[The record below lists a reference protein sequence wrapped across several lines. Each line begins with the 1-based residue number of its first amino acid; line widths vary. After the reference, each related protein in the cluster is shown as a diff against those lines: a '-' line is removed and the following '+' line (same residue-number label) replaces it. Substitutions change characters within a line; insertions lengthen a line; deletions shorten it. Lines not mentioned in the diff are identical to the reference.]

1 MRRSTDAL
9 ILFLLALVV
18 ICFALRGG
26 AAPRERF
33 GVDRLIAEAGETAAA
48 PYAAPSDRA
57 VNVAEL
63 RTAETRPDGTTW
75 ARSLTGEEV
84 PEYPPEVM
92 DASCSGSVSGCPSVP
107 YRNPLYQY
115 SSSYGTGEVGADVG
129 PTGCNDLGLPAQWKM
144 FEDDHPFDDADGDY
158 YSDQWKGARLA
169 VQGPVYNYSQPD
181 ALGLTC

>member
-1 MRRSTDAL
+1 MCRCTDAL

-18 ICFALRGG
+18 FYFALTGVV
-26 AAPRERF
+26 PRERF
-33 GVDRLIAEAGETAAA
+33 SVARLIAEAGDTVAA
-48 PYAAPSDRA
+48 PFAEPTDRA
-57 VNVAEL
+57 VNIAEL
-63 RTAETRPDGTTW
+63 RTAETRSDGTTW
-75 ARSLTGEEV
+75 ARSLTGEEI

-92 DASCSGSVSGCPSVP
+92 NASCSGSVSGCPSVP

-115 SSSYGTGEVGADVG
+115 SSSYGTGEVGSDIG

-158 YSDQWKGARLA
+158 YSDQWKGAQLA
-169 VQGPVYNYSQPD
+169 VKGPVYNYSQPD